1 MKIIAI
7 AVNTFREAVRD
18 KILYSLLFFALVMM
32 SLSVILGNLTIG
44 EQIKII
50 EDFGLGTISLFGVL
64 IAVFVGVGLVYKEIE
79 RRTIYTILSKPIPRW
94 VFLLGKYGGL
104 LLTLLVEV
112 SVMAAFFV
120 LLVLYYGVGFDFALL
135 KAIGLIYLE
144 LALITAVALFFSAFT
159 TPTLSGLFALGIFV
173 IGHLSSDLKI
183 FGQGAQDP
191 FISGLTSFLYYLLP
205 NLENFNI
212 KGQVVHGIPVPWEFI
227 GWSTLYG
234 LLYIT
239 GTLLLTVLV
248 FQRRDFR

>member
-32 SLSVILGNLTIG
+32 GLSVILGNLTIG

-64 IAVFVGVGLVYKEIE
+64 IAIFVGVGLVYKEIE

-94 VFLLGKYGGL
+94 IFLLGKYGGL
-104 LLTLLVEV
+104 LLTLFVEV
-112 SVMAAFFV
+112 FVMVVFFS
-120 LLVLYYGVGFDFALL
+120 LLVFFYGVGFDFALL

-159 TPTLSGLFALGIFV
+159 TPTLSGFFTLGIFA
-173 IGHLSSDLKI
+173 IGHLSTDLKV
-183 FGQGAQDP
+183 FGEGTKDP
-191 FISGLTSFLYYLLP
+191 FLSGLTSFLYYLLP

-212 KGQVVHGIPVPWEFI
+212 KGQVVHQIPVSWEFI

-234 LLYIT
+234 LLYIA
-239 GTLLLTVLV
+239 GTLLLTVLI
-248 FQRRDFR
+248 FQKRDFR